1 MSDAPA
7 DRERQPGDR
16 VAGLCATCV
25 HLRIVV
31 SSRGARFYMC
41 GRAADDPAYRRY
53 PPIPVRACAGFEP
66 LAAPESPVS
75 TPSPSAVQIR
85 QATEADVPLIL
96 SFIRQLAEYER
107 LLHAVKATEETLRAT
122 LFGPRPSA
130 EVLIAESP
138 AESAGGA
145 SGGPTPV
152 GFALFFQNYS
162 TFLAQPGIY
171 LEDLFV
177 IPAARGRGVG
187 RDLLQRLS
195 QIAIARGCGRLEWAV
210 LDWNAPA
217 VGFYRR
223 MGAVPME
230 EWTVFRL
237 TGHPLAQLA
246 GPVQDGSVER

>member
-7 DRERQPGDR
+7 DRHREPGDR
-16 VAGLCATCV
+16 AAGLCAACE

-31 SSRGARFYMC
+31 SSRGSRFYLC
-41 GRAADDPAYRRY
+41 GRAAHDPAYRRY

-66 LAAPESPVS
+66 LSAPEFPVS
-75 TPSPSAVQIR
+75 TPSSSAVQIR
-85 QATEADVPLIL
+85 QATVADVPLIL

-122 LFGPRPSA
+122 LFGPTPSA

-138 AESAGGA
+138 DGPSGA
-145 SGGPTPV
+145 PTPV

-177 IPAARGRGVG
+177 VPAARGRGVG
-187 RDLLQRLS
+187 RDLLQRLA
-195 QIAIARGCGRLEWAV
+195 QISVARGCGRLEWAV

-217 VGFYRR
+217 IGFYRR

-237 TGHPLAQLA
+237 TGRPLEQLA
-246 GPVQDGSVER
+246 GPVQDGPVER